1 MDATMHP
8 KLAAAGLGRW
18 LSVLALVSVGVS
30 CARDRPAETRASRSG
45 AYETVP
51 VAARLVS
58 APEARTLA
66 AWPAGI
72 VLIDVRTAEEYG
84 AGHLPHARTIPLD
97 EIGPALDSGDFPFD
111 SHAPLL
117 VYCRAGSRSAQAAA
131 LLSRHGYARVYDLE
145 GGITAWGER
154 DYPIVR

>member
-1 MDATMHP
+1 MDRGP
-8 KLAAAGLGRW
+8 EPRLAW
-18 LSVLALVSVGVS
+18 TLVTLVAVAVS
-30 CARDRPAETRASRSG
+30 CARERPAETRGSG
-45 AYETVP
+45 SGERATVP
-51 VAARLVS
+51 VAARLLS

-72 VLIDVRTAEEYG
+72 AVIDVRTAEEYG
-84 AGHLPHARTIPLD
+84 AGHLPRARTIPLD
-97 EIGPALDSGDFPFD
+97 EIGPALDSGDFPLD
-111 SHAPLL
+111 PDAPLL

-145 GGITAWGER
+145 GGITAWGEQ